1 MSNEYTG
8 VRVIQTNPEHINS
21 VYKDK
26 SLPVDYL
33 DGRIGRHLA
42 QNEYCV
48 LKYENGEQ
56 KQSVITRLV
65 DDKLQLVDPNISV
78 GKLKPRNKEQAMA
91 LDALL
96 DPSIRVVVLTGRAG
110 TGKTLLTL
118 AAALECF
125 ERSQVQRLLL
135 TRSMSWVGKHG
146 LGALPGD
153 VEEKFGPYLQNY
165 MSNIE
170 VLLGGRYKT
179 IPDLIEQYRMDF
191 IPIQLIRGASWSNA
205 CIIADEVQVLGYDEM
220 VALGTRVGEGS
231 KLIIMGDLGQRDEN
245 IAREKTGIH
254 KFVNDPRVKASK
266 IVASIE
272 LLKCERSDVATLFA
286 DVFER

>member
-8 VRVIQTNPEHINS
+8 VRVVHTTPDLINQIYS
-21 VYKDK
+21 NKAIARAEI
-26 SLPVDYL
+26 
-33 DGRIGRHLA
+33 DGRVSRHLSE
-42 QNEYCV
+42 NEYVV
-48 LKYENGEQ
+48 LKYENGST
-56 KQSVITRLV
+56 QSAITRV
-65 DDKLQLVDPNISV
+65 TGDKLKLVDPKPHAA
-78 GKLKPRNKEQAMA
+78 GLTPRNKEQTMA

-96 DPSIRVVVLTGRAG
+96 DDRIKVIVLTGRAG

-118 AAALECF
+118 AAAMARF
-125 ERSQVQRLLL
+125 EAKAFDRLIL

-153 VEEKFGPYLQNY
+153 VDEKFGPYLQNY

-179 IPDLIEQYRMDF
+179 IPDLIAQYRMDF

-205 CIIADEVQVLGYDEM
+205 FIIADEVQVLGYDEM
-220 VALGTRVGEGS
+220 VALGTRIGEGS
-231 KLIIMGDLGQRDEN
+231 KLVIMGDLGQRDEN
-245 IAREKTGIH
+245 IAREKTGIY
-254 KFVNDPRVKASK
+254 KFVNDHKVKQSP